1 MAKAKKPAK
10 KASAKKPSAKSAVK
24 KKTAKPA
31 VKAKAKPAA
40 QKASARSKAKP
51 ATKKAAAKPVAKTT
65 AKPAAQK
72 SSASKAPASTPKKAV
87 ADYTNILSPLDD
99 RVLVRLTDAERTT
112 ASGLLY
118 IPDTV
123 ADVSGNLEGVVV
135 SVGRGHRDKKGRLRP
150 LDVKLGDRVL
160 FSSYLGSKIVFNNEE
175 LLLVRESEL
184 MGVKS
189 K

>member
-1 MAKAKKPAK
+1 MAKAKKPVK
-10 KASAKKPSAKSAVK
+10 KAAAKKPVAKAKPAAK
-24 KKTAKPA
+24 KKAAKPA
-31 VKAKAKPAA
+31 VKAKAKLAP
-40 QKASARSKAKP
+40 K
-51 ATKKAAAKPVAKTT
+51 AAKPIK
-65 AKPAAQK
+65 AAQK
-72 SSASKAPASTPKKAV
+72 SAAPAKKASTV
-87 ADYTNILSPLDD
+87 KAAPAPAAKAKALADYTNILSPLDD

-123 ADVSGNLEGVVV
+123 ADTSGNLEGVVV

>member
-10 KASAKKPSAKSAVK
+10 KAAAKKPAAKPAVK

-31 VKAKAKPAA
+31 VKKTPKAAIKAKAKPTAKPAAAKSKAKPAA
-40 QKASARSKAKP
+40 
-51 ATKKAAAKPVAKTT
+51 KKAAAKP
-65 AKPAAQK
+65 AA
-72 SSASKAPASTPKKAV
+72 KAPAPSKAIAPKKAV